1 MDIKFRAWSKD
12 LEEYREFDGNS
23 DDQSLGMGLEAEHG
37 IGSNTISIYHSI
49 GDTIEQFTGLKD
61 IDDDEIYVGDIVFV
75 DPDNPTFTVYFG
87 EGAYQVAGGGIAYN
101 LNEINMDCEIIGNVH
116 ERPELLE
123 GE

>member
-61 IDDDEIYVGDIVFV
+61 IDDEIYAGDIVSL
-75 DPDNPTFTVYFG
+75 DPDDPPYTVYFD
-87 EGAYQVAGGGIAYN
+87 EGNYQVNNGDVSYN